1 MAQPVIAAV
10 GARSKAES
18 LLEQLSVSEKIGQL
32 VLVEATEGGVS
43 RSLHRAVADGHVGAV
58 INGVDPLQVVELQRI
73 AREESPHGIPLLI
86 GRDVIHGFKTI
97 FPIPLGL
104 AATWNEELA
113 EACARESANEAAQ
126 HGINWTFAPM
136 IDISRDPRWGRIAES
151 FGEDPYLTA
160 RMGVAMVRGFQNGT
174 ENQLIS
180 CVKHFVGYGASESG
194 KDYNTTNI
202 PEIELRNVYLPPF
215 KACLDAGAMTIMPSF
230 SDLNGTPAS
239 GNAWLMR
246 EVLRG
251 EWSFSGFVVSDWCS
265 IPQLALH
272 GVAENERDA
281 ALQAASAG
289 INMDMVGGSY
299 AAHLEALVDNGIL
312 DLAVINALVGD
323 VLTVKLEAGLFDRT
337 ARRLLS
343 TPPSDQATSLALR
356 AAEESLVLLKNHDN
370 LLPLSADSGT
380 VCLLGP
386 LADQGYEQLGT
397 WVFDADRS
405 CSVSVKDAFKRR
417 LGDKLSF
424 DSVLETSR
432 DRNLTRIDHAKEL
445 ARDCDHVVVV
455 LGEESILS
463 GEAHCLA
470 NPGLPGAQ
478 VSLVAELSRLGKPLV
493 VVVMA
498 GRPLVIPEIV
508 EQADALLY
516 AWHPGTMAGPAIAN
530 VLFGDAHVSGRLPVS
545 LPRSLGQIPI
555 YYAHGRTGKPVSA
568 DTLVH
573 VDDIAQGAPQ
583 TSIGNAS
590 FHLDVDPSPLFPFGF
605 GLSYSRFSYADFR
618 LMRVGPKSIEVAVDL
633 RNTGNRPATETV
645 QLYVRDLVA
654 SVTRPVRELKA
665 HKRITLEPSEEQE
678 VRFALTRDDLKFF
691 NGSRYLFEPG
701 RFRLYVGADS
711 TASLSLD
718 LALDQQ

>member
-1 MAQPVIAAV
+1 MAQLVAATLD
-10 GARSKAES
+10 ARSKAER
-18 LLEQLSVSEKIGQL
+18 LLENLSLGEKIGQL
-32 VLVEATEGGVS
+32 VLLEASEGDVS
-43 RSLHRAVADGHVGAV
+43 HRLHSAIAEGRVGAV
-58 INGVDPLQVVELQRI
+58 INAVDPLEVAELQRI

-104 AATWNEELA
+104 AATWNEALV
-113 EACARESANEAAQ
+113 EACARESAEEAAQ
-126 HGINWTFAPM
+126 QGVNWTFAPM
-136 IDISRDPRWGRIAES
+136 IDISRDPRWGRVAES

-180 CVKHFVGYGASESG
+180 CVKHFAGYGASESG

-230 SDLNGTPAS
+230 SDLNGIPAS
-239 GNAWLMR
+239 GNAWLMQDL
-246 EVLRG
+246 LRG
-251 EWSFSGFVVSDWCS
+251 EWSFAGFAVSDWCAIS
-265 IPQLALH
+265 QLVVH

-281 ALQAASAG
+281 ALKAARAG
-289 INMDMVGGSY
+289 VNMDMVSGSY
-299 AAHLEALVDNGIL
+299 AAHLDTLVDNGIL
-312 DLAVINALVGD
+312 DLGVIDALVRD
-323 VLTVKLEAGLFDRT
+323 VLTVKLEAGLFDR
-337 ARRLLS
+337 APRRLLP
-343 TPPSDQATSLALR
+343 TPPSDQATNLALR
-356 AAEESLVLLKNHDN
+356 AAEESLVLLKNHGD
-370 LLPLSADSGT
+370 LLPLPANPGK

-386 LADQGYEQLGT
+386 LADEAYEQLGT

-405 CSVSVKDAFKRR
+405 RSVSVKDALEKR
-417 LGDKLSF
+417 LGDQLSF
-424 DSVLETSR
+424 DRVLETSR
-432 DRNLTRIDHAKEL
+432 DKRLAGIDHAKEL
-445 ARDCDHVVVV
+445 AQACDHVVLL

-478 VSLVAELSRLGKPLV
+478 ASLVTELSRLGKPLV
-493 VVVMA
+493 VVIMA
-498 GRPLVIPEIV
+498 GRPLPIPEIV
-508 EQADALLY
+508 EKADALVY

-530 VLFGDAHVSGRLPVS
+530 LLFGDADASGRLPVS

-583 TSIGNAS
+583 TAIGNAS
-590 FHLDVDPSPLFPFGF
+590 FHLDVHPSPLFPFGF

-618 LMRVGPKSIEVAVDL
+618 LIRAGPKDAEVAVNL

-645 QLYVRDLVA
+645 QLYARDLVA

-665 HKRITLEPSEEQE
+665 HKRIRLEPGEEE
-678 VRFALTRDDLKFF
+678 IVRFALTREDLKFF
-691 NGSRYLFEPG
+691 NGSEYVFEPG
-701 RFRLYVGADS
+701 RFRLWVGADS
-711 TASLSLD
+711 TSTLSLD
-718 LALDQQ
+718 TYLG